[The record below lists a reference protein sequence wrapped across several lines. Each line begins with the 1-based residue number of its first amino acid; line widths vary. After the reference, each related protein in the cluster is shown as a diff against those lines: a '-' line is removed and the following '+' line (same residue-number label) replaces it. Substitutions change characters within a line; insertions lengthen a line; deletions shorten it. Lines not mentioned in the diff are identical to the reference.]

1 MKQFDCH
8 MNFEGRFYY
17 VERGCSEVSYSFG
30 FQRSADAIAYCRQF
44 LRTRPHVVF
53 CSVVVGGV
61 LVASAGVFPWADSRV
76 SMAPL
81 AC

>member
-1 MKQFDCH
+1 MKQLNFN
-8 MNFEGRFYY
+8 MNYEGRFYY
-17 VERGCSEVSYSFG
+17 VERGCPEVSYSFG
-30 FQRSADAIAYCRQF
+30 FQSVDGACDYCRQF

-61 LVASAGVFPWADSRV
+61 LVASAGVFPFGDSRV

>member
-1 MKQFDCH
+1 MTKFDFH
-8 MNFEGRFYY
+8 LPFEGRFYY
-17 VERGCSEVSYSFG
+17 VERGCSEVYYSYG
-30 FQRSADAIAYCRQF
+30 FSRISDARDYCRQF

-53 CSVVVGGV
+53 CSVVVGGL

-76 SMAPL
+76 SLAPL

>member
-1 MKQFDCH
+1 MKELNFH
-8 MNFEGRFYY
+8 MNFEGRFFY
-17 VERGCSEVSYSFG
+17 VERGCSEVSYSYG
-30 FQRSADAIAYCRQF
+30 FQRVADARDYCRQF

-76 SMAPL
+76 SLAPL